1 MNKLTL
7 DIGQTSDT
15 NEPTL
20 LLYIDGTEFRR
31 IILDNSN
38 AAFFPN
44 LADSAV
50 ESGDYLILTCEC
62 GVADCGGWDKINVVH
77 NDNKVTWSFNFNDK
91 QHVFTFSVDNYKDE
105 IAKMQQRIDKEK
117 IILQPQFA
125 IDSE

>member
-7 DIGQTSDT
+7 DIGHTTDT

-44 LADSAV
+44 LADSAK

-62 GVADCGGWDKINVVH
+62 GVADCGGWDKVHVVH
-77 NDNKVTWSFNFNDK
+77 SDNTISWTFTYNDK
-91 QHVFTFSVDNYKDE
+91 NFSFQFGKNNYADE
-105 IAKMQQRIDKEK
+105 IRKIQARIDSEK
-117 IILQPQFA
+117 LVLQPQFA
-125 IDSE
+125 ADPE